1 MCLGLAA
8 GFIKSNKIR
17 DGDIF
22 YLDTKDD
29 VFEYIAKATP
39 NGFVLVALD
48 DEAPVEVVHESRMKK
63 YNFHKI

>member
-1 MCLGLAA
+1 MCLRLAA

-48 DEAPVEVVHESRMKK
+48 EAPVEVVHESRMKK